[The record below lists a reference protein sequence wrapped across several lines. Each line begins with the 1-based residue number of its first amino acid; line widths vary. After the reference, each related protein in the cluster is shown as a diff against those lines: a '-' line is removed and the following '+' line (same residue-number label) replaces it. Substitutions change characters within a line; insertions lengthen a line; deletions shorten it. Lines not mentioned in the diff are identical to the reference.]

1 MRRSPRSRSSVV
13 SLALS
18 ACLVAGSAGAQDA
31 QGPVD
36 KKVIAAAN
44 AFAQAQEAELGGEHA
59 RAAQLFEL
67 ADRIAPTP
75 EALRSATRAR
85 LHAGELAAA
94 AGHAE
99 ELVRR
104 YGSDPASRELAD
116 QVLTRSR
123 PELTRFRLQ
132 CETPC
137 TVVVDGLASGLAPTH
152 SQLLYATPGS
162 HEFVVSFDGGLE
174 RSMRLSGERGEA
186 LAIRV
191 QRPPKSATKGAEQ
204 EKAEANDAPP
214 DAAEPEQ
221 AAPAGQPD
229 ASFWA
234 QRRKLAPVYLW
245 SAVAATAVVGG
256 VATWSGVD
264 LLKSRDEFEQDTTPT
279 RKEFDEGESKDL
291 RTGLLIGATGAL
303 ALGSVGLALFT
314 DFGGKEQPVRV
325 SLKGRDAA
333 VSVRV
338 RF

>member
-18 ACLVAGSAGAQDA
+18 ACLVAASAGAQDG
-31 QGPVD
+31 QGPID
-36 KKVIAAAN
+36 NKVVAAAN

-99 ELVRR
+99 ELLRR

-137 TVVVDGLASGLAPTH
+137 TVVIDGLASGLAPTH

-204 EKAEANDAPP
+204 AKAEAADP

-221 AAPAGQPD
+221 AVQAGQAD
-229 ASFWA
+229 ESFWA
-234 QRRKLAPVYLW
+234 QRRRLPPVYLW
-245 SAVAATAVVGG
+245 SAVAATGVVGG
-256 VATWSGVD
+256 VAIWSGVD

-291 RTGLLIGATGAL
+291 RTGLLIGAAGAL
-303 ALGSVGLALFT
+303 ALGSIGLALFT
-314 DFGGKEQPVRV
+314 DFGGEERPVRV